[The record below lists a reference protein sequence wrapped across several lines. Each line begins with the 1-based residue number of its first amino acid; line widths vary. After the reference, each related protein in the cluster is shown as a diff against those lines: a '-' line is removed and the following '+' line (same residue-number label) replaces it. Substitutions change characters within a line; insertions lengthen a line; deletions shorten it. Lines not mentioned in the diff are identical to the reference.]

1 MDSMIDLAESALLAV
16 IGLSSGIAVAGGI
29 FAFITITGVVTRL
42 AARTKTVKHVMMY
55 EDAVVLGGSAGN
67 LITLFGSGLLGRLPE
82 PVMHMLLEPVFG
94 IFAGIFVGC
103 LSMALAEVVQVIPV
117 FVRRIRLI
125 YGLVYVVICFA
136 LGKVAGT
143 LYQMYFAR

>member
-1 MDSMIDLAESALLAV
+1 
-16 IGLSSGIAVAGGI
+16 
-29 FAFITITGVVTRL
+29 
-42 AARTKTVKHVMMY
+42 
-55 EDAVVLGGSAGN
+55 
-67 LITLFGSGLLGRLPE
+67 
-82 PVMHMLLEPVFG
+82 MLLEPVFG

-136 LGKVAGT
+136 LGKAAGT